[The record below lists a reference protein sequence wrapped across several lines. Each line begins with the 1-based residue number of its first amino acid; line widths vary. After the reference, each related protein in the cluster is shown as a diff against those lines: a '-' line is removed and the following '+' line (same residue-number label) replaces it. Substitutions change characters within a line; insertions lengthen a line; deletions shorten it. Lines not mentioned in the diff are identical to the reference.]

1 MGLPAG
7 HVTDV
12 PGLSRSM
19 TDHKEVDVIAR
30 VVVVIVMTFII
41 AFLLIV
47 GYAVLLRLM
56 GWANG

>member
-1 MGLPAG
+1 
-7 HVTDV
+7 
-12 PGLSRSM
+12 M